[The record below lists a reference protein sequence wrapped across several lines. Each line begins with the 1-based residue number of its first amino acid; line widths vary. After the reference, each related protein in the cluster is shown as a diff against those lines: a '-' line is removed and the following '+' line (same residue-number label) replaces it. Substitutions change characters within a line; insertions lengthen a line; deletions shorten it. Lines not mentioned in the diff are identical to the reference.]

1 MPLRALV
8 VDDTITYRKI
18 LSDVLKDMP
27 DIELAGTAPSGS
39 IALKKIASE
48 QIHVVF
54 LDVHMPDM
62 DGVETLKHIKKDFH
76 QVSVVMVSGIST
88 RSADTTI
95 EALQLGAVDFIRKPD
110 SPDAAAN
117 LAHLKADIQSVLRL
131 INIKQLTSSRHSP
144 AVAPLPLQTGQ
155 APKVALK
162 PNAPISVQTAP
173 AANLPRTFG
182 VVAIGVS
189 TGGPEALS
197 RLIPAFKGPLSVPIL
212 CVQHM
217 PPMFTKSLADS
228 LAKKSKFQ
236 VVEAVEDE
244 VVRPGVMYIA
254 PGGHHM
260 VVRSK
265 DGKIVIGINDSPP
278 ENSCRPSVD
287 VLFRSIATTYGD
299 RGILSAILTGMGND
313 GCNGVRT
320 MKRKGCYSI
329 TQAEQS
335 CVVYGMPRAVDE
347 AGLSDKSM
355 PLESIAGEIESLIQ
369 YGRR

>member
-18 LSDVLKDMP
+18 LGDVLKDMH
-27 DIELAGTAPSGS
+27 DIELAGTAPSGA
-39 IALKKIASE
+39 IALKKIAAE
-48 QIHVVF
+48 PIHVVF

-62 DGVETLKHIKKDFH
+62 DGVETLKHIKKDFPL
-76 QVSVVMVSGIST
+76 VSVVMVSGIST

-95 EALQLGAVDFIRKPD
+95 EALELGAVDFIRKPD
-110 SPDAAAN
+110 SPDAEAN
-117 LAHLKADIQSVLRL
+117 RLHLKADIQSVLRL
-131 INIKQLTSSRHSP
+131 IQIKQMTTAIHSP
-144 AVAPLPLQTGQ
+144 IAGPTVQAAASQTKVAIKAAPVAP
-155 APKVALK
+155 VA
-162 PNAPISVQTAP
+162 AA
-173 AANLPRTFG
+173 AANVPRTFG
-182 VVAIGVS
+182 VCVIGVS

-228 LAKKSKFQ
+228 LAKKSKFR

-244 VVRPGVMYIA
+244 AVLPGIMYIA

-265 DGKIVIGINDSPP
+265 DGKVVIGINDAPP

-287 VLFRSIATTYGD
+287 VLFRSVATVYGD
-299 RGILSAILTGMGND
+299 RGILSTILTGMGND

-329 TQAEQS
+329 TQTEQS

-347 AGLSDKSM
+347 AGLSDKSL
-355 PLESIAGEIESLIQ
+355 PLESIAPEIESLIQ
-369 YGRR
+369 FGRK